1 MVFGMLGLLM
11 PACTLDRYPTT
22 QILLSDAF
30 QTFEDVERHRN
41 GIYNELRRVRFGVVT
56 TTTELMGDLF
66 NASTGFGNRG
76 GQPHRLQVEFMNS
89 FEVRDI
95 WINLYGAI
103 AQVNFF
109 LDNIGNIE
117 PANEEQYG
125 RIVRFRAE
133 AHYARAYLYSVLAQH
148 FMYPLRNE
156 NGATMTWH
164 GWSIDQPELGLPLV
178 STFDFDARPFR
189 STIRETF
196 DFILRDIDSAK
207 VTVTISDIFGAD
219 IVEGL
224 PEHRNSPD
232 PDVQAEGPEG
242 PRRAA
247 GRITRDAVYA
257 LEARVRFMKR
267 DFSGAFDLA
276 TQLINST
283 NADGTPRYP
292 LTNTEA
298 GLRTMWRN
306 DNSEEDIF
314 LLHVST
320 TSFGTASVQGGFV
333 EQNMAIFSTMNT
345 ATGRFNPDWL
355 PTQSVLD
362 LYTLGDHRLNVF
374 FSNPETQIV
383 EYLFPHHGVRFMY
396 KWPGNAGV
404 GPAIARRHRP
414 RMHSIAEMYLIRAEI
429 SENPAHLTA
438 LRTARGAVTPITSEN
453 FAEELRNEWVREKIG
468 EGFRIESL
476 RRWGPV
482 EGVAHWGLGT
492 NRRVPQDPSAV
503 AMFGSELFTDRQM
516 FDYQFYRLTLPIPA
530 QDMRTNP
537 NIRQTPSWVNPQ

>member
-1 MVFGMLGLLM
+1 
-11 PACTLDRYPTT
+11 
-22 QILLSDAF
+22 
-30 QTFEDVERHRN
+30 
-41 GIYNELRRVRFGVVT
+41 
-56 TTTELMGDLF
+56 
-66 NASTGFGNRG
+66 
-76 GQPHRLQVEFMNS
+76 
-89 FEVRDI
+89 
-95 WINLYGAI
+95 
-103 AQVNFF
+103 
-109 LDNIGNIE
+109 
-117 PANEEQYG
+117 
-125 RIVRFRAE
+125 
-133 AHYARAYLYSVLAQH
+133 
-148 FMYPLRNE
+148 
-156 NGATMTWH
+156 
-164 GWSIDQPELGLPLV
+164 
-178 STFDFDARPFR
+178 
-189 STIRETF
+189 
-196 DFILRDIDSAK
+196 
-207 VTVTISDIFGAD
+207 
-219 IVEGL
+219 
-224 PEHRNSPD
+224 
-232 PDVQAEGPEG
+232 
-242 PRRAA
+242 
-247 GRITRDAVYA
+247 
-257 LEARVRFMKR
+257 
-267 DFSGAFDLA
+267 
-276 TQLINST
+276 
-283 NADGTPRYP
+283 
-292 LTNTEA
+292 
-298 GLRTMWRN
+298 
-306 DNSEEDIF
+306 
-314 LLHVST
+314 
-320 TSFGTASVQGGFV
+320 
-333 EQNMAIFSTMNT
+333 MAIFSTMNT